1 MITPNTFKGS
11 KLKPDAPEFVP
22 TQMKATPIDPPKLNP
37 REAAKT
43 QKKRD
48 RDERK
53 VASLAKKAGKKVA
66 KNLEHPDGRFLDRRS
81 YDPPLTSEL

>member
-1 MITPNTFKGS
+1 M
-11 KLKPDAPEFVP
+11 
-22 TQMKATPIDPPKLNP
+22 NP
-37 REAAKT
+37 RESAKV

-53 VASLAKKAGKKVA
+53 AASLAKKAGKKVA
-66 KNLEHPDGRFLDRRS
+66 KNLDHPDGRFLDPGS